1 MRKADFA
8 AVIIALCLC
17 CAASVFVSGGDC
29 VAIYVDGELYRTLP
43 LATDAS
49 VTIKTDY
56 GENTISVKN
65 GTVSVTESDCPN
77 GQCMS
82 GKIERC
88 GQSIVCLPHRLSVII
103 ESDRKKNETD
113 VIL

>member
-17 CAASVFVSGGDC
+17 CAASAFFHGGDR
-29 VAIYVDGELYRTLP
+29 VAIYVNGELYRTLP
-43 LATDAS
+43 LAADAS
-49 VTIKTDY
+49 VTVKTDY

-65 GTVSVTESDCPN
+65 GAVSVTESNCHG

-82 GKIERC
+82 GKINRC
-88 GQSIVCLPHRLSVII
+88 GQSIVCLPHRLSVVI
-103 ESDRKKNETD
+103 ESDRNKNETD